1 MTFKKLKSLK
11 ELAKYQANIQSGITL
26 RMYIRRMDK
35 WKQYS
40 QREALINSLINNFS
54 DFDVTNAKLDEL
66 NGKHIKFMIQLIA
79 VMKNL

>member
-1 MTFKKLKSLK
+1 
-11 ELAKYQANIQSGITL
+11 
-26 RMYIRRMDK
+26 MDK